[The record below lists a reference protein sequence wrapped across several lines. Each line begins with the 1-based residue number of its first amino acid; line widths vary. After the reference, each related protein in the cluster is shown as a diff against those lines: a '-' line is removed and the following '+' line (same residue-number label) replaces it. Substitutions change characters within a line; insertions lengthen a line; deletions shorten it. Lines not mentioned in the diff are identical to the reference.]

1 MYIPVDN
8 HGDWLAIS
16 ILGRETICGFE
27 LRGEV
32 QEVAEF
38 FQPELNVRPRA
49 ISLEEWEQILGEA
62 MDAGVC
68 VALESDLLGSP
79 QISPITSIL
88 DGVRNRLDRSYRHA
102 LRGPREL
109 SNAS

>member
-16 ILGRETICGFE
+16 ILGCDTICGFE
-27 LRGEV
+27 IAGEV

-38 FQPELNVRPRA
+38 FQPDLTVQSRA
-49 ISLEEWEQILGEA
+49 ISLKEWEQVLGEA
-62 MDAGVC
+62 MDAGIS
-68 VALESDLLGSP
+68 VALEADVIGTP
-79 QISPITSIL
+79 QISPITNIL
-88 DGVRNRLDRSYRHA
+88 DGVRNRLDHSCIHT

-109 SNAS
+109 NSVR

>member
-16 ILGRETICGFE
+16 ILGCDTICGFE
-27 LRGEV
+27 IAGEV

-38 FQPELNVRPRA
+38 FQPELTVQSRA
-49 ISLEEWEQILGEA
+49 ISLEEWEQVLGEA
-62 MDAGVC
+62 MHAGVSA
-68 VALESDLLGSP
+68 ALESDLVGSP
-79 QISPITSIL
+79 QVSPITNVL
-88 DGVRNRLDRSYRHA
+88 AGVRNRLDQSSRHT

-109 SNAS
+109 SNAR

>member
-16 ILGRETICGFE
+16 ILGRDTICGFE
-27 LRGEV
+27 IAGEV

-38 FQPELNVRPRA
+38 FQPDLPVQARA
-49 ISLEEWEQILGEA
+49 ISLEEWEQVLGEA
-62 MDAGVC
+62 MNAGVS
-68 VALESDLLGSP
+68 VALESDLIGSA
-79 QISPITSIL
+79 QVSPITSIL
-88 DGVRNRLDRSYRHA
+88 DGVRNRLDRSCKHS

-109 SNAS
+109 HIAR